1 MENQFNFDPYIQ
13 DLLKNLFGEVEEGI
27 LKEIF
32 DTGTIQSIETG
43 DYLFKQGEAQNEL
56 FIVLS
61 GRLRAIQEKDGNAV
75 ILGDIAEGEPV
86 GEIALFTNE
95 PRMASVIAVRK
106 SAVLQM
112 NQSQYRTIVSK
123 SPDFAAALTRFVI
136 NRLRR
141 NVLQQHVEAAPKNI
155 ALIHLQPEQDI
166 SDFINSVK
174 DQLEM
179 DFLATKIHRKEDTET
194 SSLFETL
201 EAHKGTNL
209 MYCSGQDQ
217 EWTKHC
223 LLYADLVLVISD
235 FGSSKELHAV
245 EKDHGLYEG
254 HILNKKTFLLLL
266 HREETERPYGTQD
279 WLKERPVN
287 LHLHIR
293 KNHEKDIRRLS
304 RMLTNK
310 AVGLVLGGGGTKGYA
325 HVGAVKAL
333 LKSGLEVDFVGGT
346 SAGAIYGIAM
356 TFSDFDFDN
365 IDQICK
371 QSAAREEGVNDFFLN
386 IFSNKAKSGA
396 EDFIQKLFGEA
407 DLEDLWINSYCVSTN
422 ISNSEVRIH
431 NKGKI
436 WEQVQA
442 SFALPGIFPPV
453 IIEDQVYVDGGVS
466 DNLPVD
472 PMYRYPIKHIIAISL
487 NGSDPEDLGSEN
499 FSKKWDKLKDA
510 FGKNKKYDNPALTSV
525 LVNTMTLNS
534 RQKEEITKSKVSLY
548 FELNL
553 RAVSLLDDSKWEKVV
568 KKGYEQ
574 TRDFLS
580 DLPDKER
587 FWKS

>member
-1 MENQFNFDPYIQ
+1 MENPPNFDPHVQ
-13 DLLKNLFGEVEEGI
+13 ELLSNLFGEVEEAI
-27 LKEIF
+27 LREIF
-32 DTGTIQSIETG
+32 ESGVVRQIDTG
-43 DYLFKQGEAQNEL
+43 DYLFKQGEGQNEL

-61 GRLRAIQEKDGNAV
+61 GRLRAIQEAEGKSV

-95 PRMASVIAVRK
+95 PRMASVMAVRK
-106 SAVLQM
+106 SSVLEI
-112 NQSQYRTIVSK
+112 NQNHYRNIVSK

-155 ALIHLQPEQDI
+155 ALIHLQPQDDLT
-166 SDFINSVK
+166 DFLFDLK
-174 DQLEM
+174 DQLQK
-179 DFLATKIHRKEDTET
+179 DFLATKLHKQGDVPTER
-194 SSLFETL
+194 LFESL
-201 EAHKGTNL
+201 ESHKGTNL

-223 LLYADLVLVISD
+223 LLYADLVLVVSD
-235 FGSSKELHAV
+235 FDTDREIHEV
-245 EKDHGLYEG
+245 EAAHGLYQG

-266 HREETERPYGTQD
+266 HPEGSTKPSGTQA
-279 WLKERPVN
+279 WLRERPVN

-293 KNHEKDIRRLS
+293 RNHKKDLRRLS

-333 LKSGLEVDFVGGT
+333 LNAGLEVDFVGGT
-346 SAGAIYGIAM
+346 SAGAIYGLAM
-356 TFSDFDFDN
+356 TYSDFDFDK

-371 QSAAREEGVNDFFLN
+371 QSAVQEDGVNDFFLN
-386 IFSNKAKSGA
+386 IFSNKAKTGT
-396 EDFIQKLFGEA
+396 EDFIQKLFGEQ

-422 ISNSEVRIH
+422 ISNSEVRVH

-436 WEQVQA
+436 REQVQA
-442 SFALPGIFPPV
+442 SFALPGVFPPV
-453 IIEDQVYVDGGVS
+453 VIDDQVYVDGGVS

-487 NGSDPEDLGSEN
+487 NGSEPEDVDSEN
-499 FSKKWDKLKDA
+499 FAKKWEKLKDS
-510 FGKNKKYDNPALTSV
+510 FGKNKKYDSPVLTSV
-525 LVNTMTLNS
+525 LVNSMTLNS

-548 FELNL
+548 FEMNL

-574 TRDFLS
+574 TRDFLAELS
-580 DLPDKER
+580 VEEK

>member
-1 MENQFNFDPYIQ
+1 MSF
-13 DLLKNLFGEVEEGI
+13 L
-27 LKEIF
+27 
-32 DTGTIQSIETG
+32 
-43 DYLFKQGEAQNEL
+43 
-56 FIVLS
+56 VLS
-61 GRLRAIQEKDGNAV
+61 GRLRAVQEKDGNAV

-106 SAVLQM
+106 SMVLDI
-112 NQSQYRTIVSK
+112 NQDHYKAIVSK

-155 ALIHLQPEQDI
+155 ALIHLQPEDDLSGFLTAI
-166 SDFINSVK
+166 K
-174 DQLEM
+174 DQLQK
-179 DFLATKIHRKEDTET
+179 DFLATKLHRKGDVPVEK
-194 SSLFETL
+194 LFETL

-209 MYCSGQDQ
+209 MYCSGEDK

-223 LLYADLVLVISD
+223 LLYADLVLVMSD
-235 FGSSKELHAV
+235 FEADKELYAV
-245 EKDHGLYEG
+245 EKEHNLYKG
-254 HILNKKTFLLLL
+254 NILNKKTFLLLL
-266 HREETERPYGTQD
+266 HDEDSGTPSGTQA
-279 WLKERPVN
+279 WLKERAVN
-287 LHLHIR
+287 LHLHVR
-293 KNHEKDIRRLS
+293 RNHDKDLRRLS
-304 RMLTNK
+304 RILTNK
-310 AVGLVLGGGGTKGYA
+310 AVGLVLGGGGAKGYA

-333 LKSGLEVDFVGGT
+333 LNADLEVDFVGGT

-356 TFSDFDFDN
+356 TYSDFDFQK

-371 QSAAREEGVNDFFLN
+371 QSAVQEEGVNDFFLN
-386 IFSNKAKSGA
+386 IFSNKSKTGT
-396 EDFIQKLFGEA
+396 EDYIKKLFGEA

-422 ISNSEVRIH
+422 ISNSEVRVH

-436 WEQVQA
+436 WKQVQA
-442 SFALPGIFPPV
+442 SFALPGVFPPV
-453 IIEDQVYVDGGVS
+453 VIDEQVYVDGGVS

-472 PMYRYPIKHIIAISL
+472 PMYRFPIKHIIAISL
-487 NGSDPEDLGSEN
+487 NGADPEDASSDES
-499 FSKKWDKLKDA
+499 SKKWEKLKDA
-510 FGKNKKYDNPALTSV
+510 FGKNKKYDSPALTSV
-525 LVNTMTLNS
+525 LVNSMTFNS

-548 FELNL
+548 FEMNL

-580 DLPDKER
+580 NLTEKEK
-587 FWKS
+587 FWKP